1 MTEDVRISSRMDFLP
16 RRRALHA
23 QLRYL
28 WTLLRRFRVTFLM
41 LALLVLGGGTLLHVL
56 LLRAGKPVGL
66 GRAIVTAYFL
76 LFAQPIIDIP
86 DNGAVE
92 LVAVLIPPLGITT
105 VAEGLVRFA
114 YLFFAKTRNDKE
126 WFTVLAQTLK
136 DHVIVCGAGRVG
148 FRVFAQLHR
157 LGVPMAVI
165 EKDESKPFL
174 AEIRAAG
181 VPVLIDDVRA
191 VGTLER
197 ANVQRARSIV
207 CATDDDLAN
216 LNVAL
221 DARKLRAGI
230 RVVMR
235 LFDDD
240 LVEKVRSSFEAQA
253 FSTSALA
260 APALAMAALDPS
272 IKNSFEVG
280 GRLMVVAELTFQG
293 RICGRSVA
301 QLRDDNIFTIHLV
314 RKNGE
319 TIFDP
324 SGPVCFEPGDV
335 VTVQATLQAYQGL
348 REQLLAA

>member
-1 MTEDVRISSRMDFLP
+1 MRPGRTLY
-16 RRRALHA
+16 A
-23 QLRYL
+23 QARYF
-28 WTLLRRFRVTFLM
+28 WTLLRRFRFTFFM
-41 LALLVLGGGTLLHVL
+41 LLLLVFGGGIAMYALLI
-56 LLRAGKPVGL
+56 RAGKPVGL

-76 LFAQPIIDIP
+76 LFAQPIGDIP
-86 DNGAVE
+86 DDGAVE
-92 LVAVLIPPLGITT
+92 LLAVIIPPLGITT

-114 YLFFAKTRNDKE
+114 YLFFARERDDKE
-126 WFTVLAQTLK
+126 WFSVLAQTLK

-148 FRVFAQLHR
+148 YRVFEQLKK
-157 LGVPMAVI
+157 LGVPMVFI
-165 EKDESKPFL
+165 ERDEQKPFL

-181 VPVLIDDVRA
+181 IPVLIGDVRA
-191 VGTLER
+191 SGTLTR
-197 ANVQRARSIV
+197 ANLEKARAIV

-221 DARKLRAGI
+221 DARKIRAGI

-240 LVEKVRSSFEAQA
+240 LVEKVRVSFDAQA

-280 GRLMVVAELTFQG
+280 GRLMVVAELTMQG
-293 RICGRSVA
+293 AICGRSVA
-301 QLRDDNIFTIHLV
+301 ELRDESGVLVIHIV

-324 SGPVCFEPGDV
+324 SGRCCFEPGDV
-335 VTVQATLQAYQGL
+335 VTLQATLDAYQRL
-348 REQLLAA
+348 RDNLRPPEVA

>member
-1 MTEDVRISSRMDFLP
+1 MDFLP
-16 RRRALHA
+16 RKRVIKAQALYFWA
-23 QLRYL
+23 
-28 WTLLRRFRVTFLM
+28 LLKRFRTTFVM
-41 LALLVLGGGTLLHVL
+41 LVVLVFGGGTLLHFL
-56 LLRAGKPVGL
+56 LLRAGRPVGL
-66 GRAIVTAYFL
+66 GRSIVAAYFL

-92 LVAVLIPPLGITT
+92 LLAVLIPPLGITT

-126 WFTVLAQTLK
+126 WFAVLAQTLQ

-148 FRVFAQLHR
+148 FRVFEQLSK
-157 LGVPMAVI
+157 LSVPMLLI
-165 EKDESKPFL
+165 EKDESKPFI
-174 AEIRAAG
+174 AQMRAAG

-191 VGTLER
+191 AGTLER
-197 ANVQRARSIV
+197 ANVRRARAVV

-221 DARKLRAGI
+221 DARKLHPGI

-240 LVEKVRSSFEAQA
+240 LVEKARISFEAQA

-280 GRLMVVAELTFQG
+280 GRLMVVAEVEVRGGLIAGKT
-293 RICGRSVA
+293 VA
-301 QLRDDNIFTIHLV
+301 QLRDENGVLILHV
-314 RKNGE
+314 VKRSGE
-319 TIFDP
+319 TFFDP
-324 SGPVCFEPGDV
+324 VSACCLEAGDRV
-335 VTVQATLQAYQGL
+335 TLQAALRTYEGL
-348 REQLLAA
+348 REKLLAA